1 MRMIILMYQK
11 TALCRNNMPK
21 INHKL
26 IRQVLQTVGITIF
39 LISIFIKLK
48 AIFLMGGTE
57 SFSDEKEE
65 SESGNNDNDDDDDD
79 TDVEVDTPSP
89 VTRTRPRR

>member
-1 MRMIILMYQK
+1 MS
-11 TALCRNNMPK
+11 K

-26 IRQVLQTVGITIF
+26 IKQVLQTVGITIF

-57 SFSDEKEE
+57 SFSDENEN
-65 SESGNNDNDDDDDD
+65 SESGKIKDNGDDD
-79 TDVEVDTPSP
+79 TEPELVPEPEPERP
-89 VTRTRPRR
+89 VYPMIIQKQEPRLRH

>member
-1 MRMIILMYQK
+1 MS
-11 TALCRNNMPK
+11 K

-48 AIFLMGGTE
+48 AIFLMGGTK
-57 SFSDEKEE
+57 SFSDEKEN

-79 TDVEVDTPSP
+79 DDTDVEVAIPSTMVKP
-89 VTRTRPRR
+89 GRPRR

>member
-1 MRMIILMYQK
+1 MS
-11 TALCRNNMPK
+11 K

-48 AIFLMGGTE
+48 AIFLMGGTK
-57 SFSDEKEE
+57 SFSDEKEN
-65 SESGNNDNDDDDDD
+65 SESGNNDNDDDDDDDD

-89 VTRTRPRR
+89 VVRTRPRR

>member
-1 MRMIILMYQK
+1 MS
-11 TALCRNNMPK
+11 K

-48 AIFLMGGTE
+48 AIFLMGGTK
-57 SFSDEKEE
+57 SFSDEKENSE
-65 SESGNNDNDDDDDD
+65 SESGNNDNDDDDDND
-79 TDVEVDTPSP
+79 TDVEVATPSP
-89 VTRTRPRR
+89 VVKPGRPRR

>member
-1 MRMIILMYQK
+1 MS
-11 TALCRNNMPK
+11 K

-48 AIFLMGGTE
+48 AIFLMGGTK

-65 SESGNNDNDDDDDD
+65 SESGNNDNDDDDDND
-79 TDVEVDTPSP
+79 TDVEAATPSTMVNP
-89 VTRTRPRR
+89 GRPRR